1 MLDLLLFLSAVFSQQ
16 QNLDPR
22 VLLKH
27 FDVQVS
33 PSHQMKEVTSVWGF
47 FNEPFPICVVPAVI
61 LLAPVASGVST
72 CVSYI
77 IYTEMQ
83 NQMDMAMPGSDEIGP
98 LFAAPERSADDA
110 AADAR
115 GIPEYE
121 RRA

>member
-1 MLDLLLFLSAVFSQQ
+1 MLDLLLLLSAVFSQQ

-33 PSHQMKEVTSVWGF
+33 PNRPMKEVTSVWGF
-47 FNEPFPICVVPAVI
+47 FQEPFPICVVPVVI

-83 NQMDMAMPGSDEIGP
+83 SQMDMALPGSDEIGP
-98 LFAAPERSADDA
+98 LMAQPEHGGADP
-110 AADAR
+110 DAR
-115 GIPEYE
+115 DLTHE
-121 RRA
+121 RRVTN